1 MTDHKR
7 QTIETYERAA
17 REMARKFEGIGARVD
32 DVERIFGL
40 IGKDHPF
47 VLEIGCGHG
56 REAAEFL
63 RRTDRY
69 VGVDVSG
76 EFIRMAMEAF
86 PEATF
91 EVADIETY
99 GFPEGL
105 DAVVAFASLLH
116 SDRERV
122 VDILARA
129 HAALVP
135 GGIFYLSLKEGA
147 YPEEGFTRTDEFG
160 TRTYYFHT
168 PDLIRELAGPGY
180 ETVYENRQSLRGQ
193 DWFTLALRKK

>member
-1 MTDHKR
+1 MTDRKR
-7 QTIETYERAA
+7 ETIETYERAA
-17 REMARKFEGIGARVD
+17 REMARKFDGIGTRVD
-32 DVERIFGL
+32 DVERVFGL
-40 IGKDHPF
+40 VGKEHPF

-56 REAAEFL
+56 REVAEFL
-63 RRTDRY
+63 LRTDRY

-76 EFIRMAMEAF
+76 EFIRMAREAF
-86 PEATF
+86 PEAKF

-122 VDILARA
+122 ADILARA

-135 GGIFYLSLKEGA
+135 GGIFYLSLKEGE
-147 YPEEGFTRTDEFG
+147 YPEEGHTRTDEFG
-160 TRTYYFHT
+160 TRIFYFYT
-168 PDLIRELAGPGY
+168 PDLIRELAGIGY
-180 ETVYENRQSLRGQ
+180 EAVYENRQSLRGQ